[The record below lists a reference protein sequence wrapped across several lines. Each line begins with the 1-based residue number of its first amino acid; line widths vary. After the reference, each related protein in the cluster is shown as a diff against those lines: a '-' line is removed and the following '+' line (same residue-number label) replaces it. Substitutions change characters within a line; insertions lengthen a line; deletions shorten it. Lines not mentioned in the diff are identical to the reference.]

1 MHILLIEDNIALAQ
15 GLKVA
20 LTKEGFTVNHVAT
33 GQHGIETV
41 KATAPDMVVL
51 DLGLPDMDGLQV
63 LQRLRKLQAHMPI
76 LILTA
81 RDQVEDKVKGLESGA
96 DDYLPKPFDMAE
108 LAARLRVIERRLTGV
123 SDSHITIGRVALY
136 PQHHVAKLGEE
147 SLELSRR
154 EFMLLKTLMENAG
167 KVQTRSALESRLYS
181 WDEEVA
187 SNTLEVHI
195 HNLRKKLGADF
206 IKTVRGVGYTVQK
219 SAAP

>member
-1 MHILLIEDNIALAQ
+1 MHILLIEDNAALAH

-20 LTKEGFTVNHVAT
+20 LTKEGFVVNHVAS
-33 GQHGIETV
+33 GQHGLETV
-41 KATAPDMVVL
+41 KTAAPDMVVL

-63 LQRLRKLQAHMPI
+63 LQRLRKLPTQVPV

-96 DDYLPKPFDMAE
+96 DDYLPKPFEMAE
-108 LAARLRVIERRLTGV
+108 LVARLRVIERRLTGV
-123 SDSHITIGRVALY
+123 SDSHISIRNVTLH
-136 PQHHVAKLGEE
+136 PQHHLAKIGDEN
-147 SLELSRR
+147 LELSRR

-167 KVQTRSALESRLYS
+167 KVQTRSALEARLYS

-219 SAAP
+219 